1 MRPII
6 YDIEDK
12 LNLKSLREY
21 TELTNIALFDEVFKA
36 EEAGKVPEYKLK
48 DPVESDTALSIIF
61 NSDFFD
67 KYPEE
72 DVLAYL
78 NSEVRLGMADAMVRY
93 SQLISVMEQEDIT
106 IEA

>member
-12 LNLKSLREY
+12 LNLKGLRDY
-21 TELTNIALFDEVFKA
+21 TELTNIVLFGEVSKA
-36 EEAGKVPEYKLK
+36 EEAGEVPAYKLK
-48 DPVESDTALSIIF
+48 DAMDSDTALSIIF

-72 DVLAYL
+72 DVVAYL
-78 NSEVRLGMADAMVRY
+78 NSEVRLGVADALVRY
-93 SQLISVMEQEDIT
+93 SQLISVLEQEDIT